1 MYYSYWID
9 NWEATYS
16 SFVPMVAEVGFD
28 IFEVN
33 SSRLLAAGSR
43 ELEKLKLSAEEKQ
56 IELTYCTA
64 LSKDS
69 DISSENA
76 GIRKYGIDLLKKNLR
91 LIHDLGGRTL
101 SGVIYGAWG
110 QSLEGPLTSKSDHL
124 NRSIES
130 MTEVIKSAEELGIC
144 CNIEVIN
151 RYEQFMINTCQEALD
166 YVYAVNSPNI
176 KIHLDTYHMNIE
188 EDCFEKAIVSA
199 GKKLGHFH
207 VGENNRRLPGKGHI
221 PWDEVF
227 RALQKIEYK
236 GNIVIEPFIQHEG
249 DVAKSIKLWR
259 DLKKDEDLCQEARRS
274 LAFIK
279 EKLTNQGEMGF
290 SHGKA

>member
-1 MYYSYWID
+1 MNKIGMYYSYWIN

-16 SFVPMVAEVGFD
+16 SFVPMVADLGFD

-33 SSRLLAAGSR
+33 SSRLFEADR
-43 ELEKLKLSAEEKQ
+43 QEIEKLKHSAEEKH
-56 IELTYCTA
+56 IGLTFCTA
-64 LSKDS
+64 LSKDN

-76 GIRKYGIDLLKKNLR
+76 SIRTCGIEFLKKNLR
-91 LIHDLGGRTL
+91 LIHDMGGSSF

-110 QSLEGPLTSKSDHL
+110 QSLDGPLMNKSDYL

-130 MTEVIKSAEELGIC
+130 MKEVIRLAEELGIY
-144 CNIEVIN
+144 CNVEVLN
-151 RYEQFMINTCQEALD
+151 RYEQFMINTCKEALD
-166 YVYAVNSPNI
+166 YVYAVDSPNI

-188 EDCFEKAIVSA
+188 EDSFDKAIVSA
-199 GKKLGHFH
+199 GEKLGHFH

-227 RALQKIEYK
+227 NALRKIEYK

-259 DLKKDEDLCQEARRS
+259 DIKKDEDLHKEAKKS
-274 LAFIK
+274 LAFLK
-279 EKLTNQGEMGF
+279 EKLR
-290 SHGKA
+290 K